1 MMLAMSGYAR
11 EEIVAAIQ
19 QATAHDG
26 GKPVGMTRFETL
38 TGITRRTWQGIYWA
52 TWGDALR
59 EAGYEP
65 NALDQR
71 RGEDER
77 LTEAASMVRRLGKVP
92 TENELRLASRD
103 DPTLPSRNAIR
114 ALGGRD
120 QVAAKLRQLAQSDS
134 SYTDLLELLPEAA
147 TTESDGI
154 PVRPMSP
161 AVTGQVY
168 LARMGKHHKIGR
180 TGAVGRRMYE
190 LAIQLPEALSLVHV
204 LETDDPEGIE
214 RYWHQRFASKRTNG
228 EWFLLTREDILAFK
242 RRGRFM

>member
-26 GKPVGMTRFETL
+26 GKPVGMTRFATL
-38 TGITRRTWQGIYWA
+38 TGITRRTWLGVYWA

-59 EAGYEP
+59 EAGFEP
-65 NALDQR
+65 NPLAQR

-77 LTEAASMVRRLGKVP
+77 LTDAATMVRRLGKVP

-114 ALGGRD
+114 ALGGRE

-134 SYTDLLELLPEAA
+134 SYADLLELLPEAA

-180 TGAVGRRMYE
+180 TGSVGRRMYE

-214 RYWHQRFASKRTNG
+214 RYWHQRFATKRTNG